1 MECVRKKD
9 VFTVT
14 VNGTSKKFPIIK
26 MPRTFVE
33 WNLGQRLGFLEH
45 MIDPAVGAPGRRSF
59 GFGAHLPVYVTNNRP
74 TSLFPANAAVKGS
87 GFVAKEKYIDY
98 YIEKFRRIIAD
109 TNLEEGSSETAIAE
123 ARKIRMETI
132 IEFYSNPQ
140 KIDFRCMAGLEI
152 WPGATS
158 KNFKADPRVSVHFLG
173 MPGHQKPARYQ
184 QWQINC
190 IWEEIKNDDPRFVFG
205 RTLRELTLGKIGRS
219 FVPGHIP
226 IENTP
231 VRGKYPSGWILWAIE
246 VRDKG
251 LNMAGV

>member
-152 WPGATS
+152 WPGATI
-158 KNFKADPRVSVHFLG
+158 KNF
-173 MPGHQKPARYQ
+173 
-184 QWQINC
+184 
-190 IWEEIKNDDPRFVFG
+190 
-205 RTLRELTLGKIGRS
+205 
-219 FVPGHIP
+219 
-226 IENTP
+226 
-231 VRGKYPSGWILWAIE
+231 
-246 VRDKG
+246 
-251 LNMAGV
+251 